1 LEETQNMLQLHG
13 IRQEKNIE
21 VKENNFCYK
30 SESSPIFFYVYNI
43 LNTYS
48 RDRNPL
54 KSSDFLHQ
62 EFKMGQSSDRNSQFM
77 NQMWGTNSLV
87 TDYIPSD
94 QKKMLRE
101 ISNDVLVPKKHDFA
115 IQNEIH
121 EKIRNDRDYDDWEYG
136 TEPLYEVNK

>member
-1 LEETQNMLQLHG
+1 MPQLHG

-21 VKENNFCYK
+21 VKENNFYK
-30 SESSPIFFYVYNI
+30 SEKSPIFFYVYNI
-43 LNTYS
+43 HFFLNTYS

-62 EFKMGQSSDRNSQFM
+62 EFKMGQSSDRNAQFM
-77 NQMWGTNSLV
+77 NQTWGTNSLV
-87 TDYIPSD
+87 TDYTPSD

-101 ISNDVLVPKKHDFA
+101 INNDVLVPKKHDFA

-121 EKIRNDRDYDDWEYG
+121 EKIRNDTDYDDWEYG